1 MSRQLSHH
9 QSHASLL
16 RDVSAGSVPST
27 RSRLDAI
34 VVPAARAVPQSA
46 IDLSARLS
54 VPLVILC
61 SLQAKADNI
70 ADRVNKTFGAQA
82 LVVQVD
88 DSHQLLSSASQLT
101 SHQRFKELSAGRSS
115 DLSVKRNLGLRLARL
130 RGWRKILFVDDD
142 ISQIRTPQVD
152 RLVGYLDS
160 HPVVSMASRE
170 FPDNSV
176 VCHARREAGF
186 SQDVFVSGA
195 VLGVNTQH
203 PDFPYFPDVYNED
216 WFFFSR
222 YAAQRSL
229 AKIGE
234 VRQDEYKPFAD
245 PLRAA
250 REEFGDLLAEGLY
263 ALFESTQG
271 LSFSEQLAA
280 AGHSHWQRF
289 SEARHEMIT
298 QTAEE
303 LEKLQATADATKY
316 RRGLQAL
323 ESLRY
328 AEKYLQQITPADCVE
343 FIQRWR
349 ADEHDWQ
356 YLMARSATGLSER
369 DAFDEL
375 GLAQPIRC
383 GYGSSS
389 GSRKRAPFQPKLR
402 AAGLVGQ

>member
-1 MSRQLSHH
+1 VSRQIRHH

-16 RDVSAGSVPST
+16 RDVSAFSVGST
-27 RSRLDAI
+27 RTRLDAI
-34 VVPAARAVPQSA
+34 IVPAARAIPQSA
-46 IDLSARLS
+46 IALSAELS

-61 SLQAKADNI
+61 SQLAKPEFI
-70 ADRVNKTFGAQA
+70 AERVEKTFGARA

-88 DSHQLLSSASQLT
+88 DSHQLLSSSLLT
-101 SHQRFKELSAGRSS
+101 SHNRFKELSAGRSS

-142 ISQIRTPQVD
+142 ISQIRPQQVE
-152 RLVGYLDS
+152 RLVSCLDS

-203 PDFPYFPDVYNED
+203 EDFPFFPDVYNED

-222 YAAQRSL
+222 YAAKRSL

-263 ALFESTQG
+263 ALFEHTHG
-271 LSFSEQLAA
+271 LSFKEQLAA
-280 AGHSHWQRF
+280 AGVSHWRRF
-289 SEARHEMIT
+289 IEARHDLIT
-298 QTAEE
+298 QTAEQ
-303 LEKLQATADATKY
+303 LERLQVTADATKY
-316 RRGLQAL
+316 RTGLQAL

-328 AEKYLQQITPADCVE
+328 ADKFLQQITPADCVE
-343 FIQRWR
+343 FITRWR
-349 ADEHDWQ
+349 ADAHDWQ
-356 YLMARSATGLSER
+356 YLMARSPVGVSER

-383 GYGSSS
+383 GYGHTS
-389 GSRKRAPFQPKLR
+389 GSWKRPASQPKLR
-402 AAGLVGQ
+402 PARLVV

>member
-1 MSRQLSHH
+1 MSRPVRHH

-16 RDVSAGSVPST
+16 CDVSGVSVTST
-27 RSRLDAI
+27 RSGLDAI
-34 VVPAARAVPQSA
+34 VVPAARAIPQSA
-46 IDLSARLS
+46 IALSAELS

-61 SLQAKADNI
+61 SRQAKAENI
-70 ADRVNKTFGAQA
+70 AERVEKTFNARA

-88 DSHQLLSSASQLT
+88 DSHQLLSSSLLT
-101 SHQRFKELSAGRSS
+101 SHNRFKDLSAGRSS

-142 ISQIRTPQVD
+142 IFQIRRQQVD
-152 RLVGYLDS
+152 RLVKYLDS

-203 PDFPYFPDVYNED
+203 PDFPFFPDVYNED

-263 ALFESTQG
+263 AMFENTQG
-271 LSFSEQLAA
+271 LSFKEQLAA
-280 AGHSHWQRF
+280 AGASYWARF
-289 SEARHEMIT
+289 AEARQAMIT
-298 QTAEE
+298 QTAEA
-303 LEKLQATADATKY
+303 LEKRQLTADATKY
-316 RRGLQAL
+316 RAGAQAL
-323 ESLRY
+323 ESLRF
-328 AEKYLQQITPADCVE
+328 AEKYLQQIEPADCVE

-356 YLMARSATGLSER
+356 YQMARSPTGLSER
-369 DAFDEL
+369 DAFDQL

-383 GYGSSS
+383 GYGHQL
-389 GSRKRAPFQPKLR
+389 GHGKRPAPQPKFSP
-402 AAGLVGQ
+402 AGVVV